1 MAQAALLMVLVP
13 LAAAVIAW
21 LAPRAAAAVGLAAAT
36 GVTLAVAVATAGVAT
51 EGPLNLVIGGWPTGL
66 GIRIR
71 VDGVSVVFLLASALV
86 GLAATVHA
94 RDYFA
99 RVTGFWALWLLLWA
113 ALNGVFITGDAF
125 NAYVALEL

>member
-1 MAQAALLMVLVP
+1 MAGAALLTVLVP

-21 LAPRAAAAVGLAAAT
+21 AAPRAAASVGLATAA
-36 GVTLAVAVATAGVAT
+36 GVVLAVAVVTAEVAT
-51 EGPLNLVIGGWPTGL
+51 EGPLDLVAGGWPQGL
-66 GIRIR
+66 GIRIW

-99 RVTGFWALWLLLWA
+99 RYSGFWPLWLLLWA
-113 ALNGVFITGDAF
+113 ELNGVFITGD
-125 NAYVALEL
+125 